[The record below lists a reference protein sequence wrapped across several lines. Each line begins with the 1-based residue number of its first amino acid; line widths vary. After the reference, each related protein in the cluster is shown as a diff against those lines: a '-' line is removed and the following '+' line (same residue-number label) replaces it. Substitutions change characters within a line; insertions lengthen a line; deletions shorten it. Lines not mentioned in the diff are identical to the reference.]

1 MDRIV
6 VTRVIDA
13 PIDVVFNTVAHFQQF
28 SAALPHIVNFEF
40 LSDSETGIGTRF
52 RETRVMNG
60 KDMDTELEVVEYVL
74 NDHTRTVP
82 DSHGTTTAGLPF
94 IERR

>member
-1 MDRIV
+1 MARIV

-40 LSDSETGIGTRF
+40 LSDSEPGIGTRF
-52 RETRVMNG
+52 RETRA
-60 KDMDTELEVVEYVL
+60 
-74 NDHTRTVP
+74 
-82 DSHGTTTAGLPF
+82 GTSRPVD
-94 IERR
+94 E